1 MRSQQRVGAI
11 PAQALLTRPEIRLRA
26 NAPAIR
32 RHQASA
38 VFDVG
43 EAQQLG
49 RRVHVTEWHAN
60 EAGRDSRPI
69 DLHGV
74 KRRGQGWR

>member
-1 MRSQQRVGAI
+1 
-11 PAQALLTRPEIRLRA
+11 
-26 NAPAIR
+26 
-32 RHQASA
+32 
-38 VFDVG
+38 
-43 EAQQLG
+43 
-49 RRVHVTEWHAN
+49 VHVTEWHAN